1 LVSSELVITEVPRAL
16 RRIAA
21 TDRRLDLTKC
31 LRKADT
37 LLEVIVLHAVYR
49 ATLRQAGMRFEPHLR
64 SLDAIHVMEALRLR
78 PIEAFM
84 TYDKRQAAAAR
95 RAGLPT
101 VSPGMKG

>member
-1 LVSSELVITEVPRAL
+1 LAITEVPRAL

-21 TDRRLDLTKC
+21 DDRDVDLAEC

-37 LLEVIVLHAVYR
+37 LLEVVDLHIVDRPILRR
-49 ATLRQAGMRFEPHLR
+49 AGTRFEPLLR
-64 SLDAIHVMEALRLR
+64 SLDAIQLMTALTLR

-95 RAGLPT
+95 RVGLPT
-101 VSPGMKG
+101 VSPGMAK